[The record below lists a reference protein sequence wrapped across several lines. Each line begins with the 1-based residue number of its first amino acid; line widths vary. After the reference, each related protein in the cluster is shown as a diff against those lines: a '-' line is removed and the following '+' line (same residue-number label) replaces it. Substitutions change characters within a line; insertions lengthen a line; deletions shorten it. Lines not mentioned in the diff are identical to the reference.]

1 MMGNKSEFWLRL
13 EKLTDEK
20 IEESNG
26 KLNRAKI
33 AREIGTNPTTFSEW
47 INGNKE
53 PQMKSAVALAKYVNV
68 STDYLFGLS
77 DYADKQNEA
86 ITLKSVGLSEKA
98 ARKLQEA
105 MADEQTAKWANFF
118 FSSNF
123 PKNIATTMAQ
133 YSCARFASGV
143 YELYN
148 RTKDDT
154 ILTQNGFNQAVS
166 DLFGE
171 KTLLGMS
178 EPEKELSFNMF
189 RAITSDYDSNLIRKL
204 IRGFGGSLGLTR
216 LYELQ
221 AEQLMRNLLMWSLNE
236 AMTTYYKMEL
246 DRLETE

>member
-1 MMGNKSEFWLRL
+1 MSKRFAKDNSKVFSIRLKQRMFEKDMTQAMLSDLTGLQRQTISLYQRGENVPAADNLAIIAETLECSTDWLL
-13 EKLTDEK
+13 GLTDYTQK
-20 IEESNG
+20 DIEGTTLES
-26 KLNRAKI
+26 I
-33 AREIGTNPTTFSEW
+33 
-47 INGNKE
+47 
-53 PQMKSAVALAKYVNV
+53 
-68 STDYLFGLS
+68 
-77 DYADKQNEA
+77 
-86 ITLKSVGLSEKA
+86 GLSEKA

-105 MADEQTAKWANFF
+105 MADEKTAKWANFF

-189 RAITSDYDSNLIRKL
+189 RAITSDYDSNLIGKL

>member
-1 MMGNKSEFWLRL
+1 MSKRIAKDNSKMFSRRLKQRML
-13 EKLTDEK
+13 EKDMTQETLAELTGLKRQTISLYQRGENVPAADSLAMIAKALECSTDWLLGLTDYTQK
-20 IEESNG
+20 DIEE
-26 KLNRAKI
+26 
-33 AREIGTNPTTFSEW
+33 TTLE
-47 INGNKE
+47 
-53 PQMKSAVALAKYVNV
+53 
-68 STDYLFGLS
+68 
-77 DYADKQNEA
+77 
-86 ITLKSVGLSEKA
+86 SVGLSEKA

-105 MADEQTAKWANFF
+105 MADEKTAKWANFF

-143 YELYN
+143 HELYN

-189 RAITSDYDSNLIRKL
+189 RAITSDYDSNLIGKL
-204 IRGFGGSLGLTR
+204 IRGFGGSMGLTR

-221 AEQLMRNLLMWSLNE
+221 AEQLMRNLLMWSLDE